1 MFDDVDAEAA
11 LHAARPG
18 KQSLHRLLE
27 AGTGAG
33 RPDDGEVVG
42 TAVEL
47 PVEHQERQATEV
59 VAVQVADQ
67 HRLDLI
73 GVDLL
78 LAQRGQIGGPTV
90 QQQAGRG
97 RLVGG
102 QGDAGL
108 EPPPRA
114 ERIASAHRR
123 HPHHTIIP
131 LPTIHREG
139 QSQPE
144 EDRQPGTAGRLRQVD
159 GRAPPAGLL
168 PGQHPITG
176 LGGSE
181 FRSSPLASYRREP
194 GVAVRGVRCDFRR
207 PLMAPIDRPS
217 RPRERAHMPAVGP
230 TASLLALAGH
240 VCRVVASLAKA
251 FSIAEASRS
260 YGAGSP
266 MMPRRVV
273 RLIDRCPK
281 PSIDSRGNT

>member
-33 RPDDGEVVG
+33 QPDDGEVVS

-97 RLVGG
+97 RLVRG

-108 EPPPRA
+108 EPPPGA

-131 LPTIHREG
+131 
-139 QSQPE
+139 
-144 EDRQPGTAGRLRQVD
+144 
-159 GRAPPAGLL
+159 
-168 PGQHPITG
+168 
-176 LGGSE
+176 
-181 FRSSPLASYRREP
+181 
-194 GVAVRGVRCDFRR
+194 C
-207 PLMAPIDRPS
+207 RPS
-217 RPRERAHMPAVGP
+217 TG
-230 TASLLALAGH
+230 
-240 VCRVVASLAKA
+240 K
-251 FSIAEASRS
+251 ASRS
-260 YGAGSP
+260 QKRIGIRATGTAPVDRAACVSEP
-266 MMPRRVV
+266 AQGGDWAVSCASISAWRTSKSMPASAMTLAARPLRS
-273 RLIDRCPK
+273 RNR
-281 PSIDSRGNT
+281 PSKR

>member
-1 MFDDVDAEAA
+1 MSSAA
-11 LHAARPG
+11 M
-18 KQSLHRLLE
+18 
-27 AGTGAG
+27 
-33 RPDDGEVVG
+33 
-42 TAVEL
+42 
-47 PVEHQERQATEV
+47 
-59 VAVQVADQ
+59 
-67 HRLDLI
+67 
-73 GVDLL
+73 
-78 LAQRGQIGGPTV
+78 
-90 QQQAGRG
+90 
-97 RLVGG
+97 
-102 QGDAGL
+102 
-108 EPPPRA
+108 
-114 ERIASAHRR
+114 AH
-123 HPHHTIIP
+123 
-131 LPTIHREG
+131 
-139 QSQPE
+139 
-144 EDRQPGTAGRLRQVD
+144 
-159 GRAPPAGLL
+159 LL
-168 PGQHPITG
+168 P

-181 FRSSPLASYRREP
+181 APPRTSSNGRSRSPEPPPAPQRDKDFSAVIAPARAPNEEPSAEPTTLFPAALARPVARSSTGNGWPPPSGRWPRPARGSTAWPASHHGSRRLRVPLLPAASYRREP